1 MQRVGRRLREL
12 PVSAWIALAFLSF
25 VLALSIGVPQLPSFD
40 PFSQDLGAAKQG
52 PLFTNREGTTFL
64 LGTDAFGRDLLSRL
78 ALAGRISLLM
88 AASAVAISLV
98 IGTTLGLIAGY
109 RGGRWD
115 ALISTACDIQ
125 LSVPRFVLL
134 IAVIALFG
142 SSLTNLA
149 ITLGLTGWVAY
160 ARVTRSQTMSI
171 REREYVQAARLI
183 GATPRRILTKH
194 ILPNQFV
201 ATVILA
207 SFDIGQVMIVEASL
221 SFIGL
226 GVQPPLPAWGSMV
239 REGEAYL
246 RSTPHL
252 MILPGLAIFMV
263 VAGVNFLTQQFTS
276 ERSRMGM
283 PVSTS

>member
-1 MQRVGRRLREL
+1 MLREF
-12 PVSAWIALAFLSF
+12 PASAWLAAAFLLL
-25 VLALSIGVPQLPSFD
+25 VLALSVFYPLLPGYD
-40 PFSQDLGAAKQG
+40 PFTQDLGSGKQLPFFRDAAGKAF
-52 PLFTNREGTTFL
+52 P

-78 ALAGRISLLM
+78 ALAGRISLLI
-88 AASAVAISLV
+88 AGSAVAVSLM

-109 RGGRWD
+109 LGGPWD
-115 ALISTACDIQ
+115 AVISTACDIQ
-125 LSVPRFVLL
+125 LSVPRFILL

-142 SSLTNLA
+142 PTLTNLA
-149 ITLGLTGWVAY
+149 LTLGLTGWVAY

-171 REREYVQAARLI
+171 REREFVQAARLI
-183 GATPRRILTKH
+183 GATSRRILVKH

-201 ATVILA
+201 PTVILA
-207 SFDIGQVMIVEASL
+207 SFEIGQVMIVEASL
-221 SFIGL
+221 SFVGL

-263 VAGVNFLTQQFTS
+263 VAGVSFLTQQFTS
-276 ERSRMGM
+276 ERSAVRLPATTG
-283 PVSTS
+283 